1 MIKLFC
7 KHDYKQIDFYAAET
21 VDGSLR
27 YSTRIY
33 KCQKCGKEI
42 EVDGRKDWIRK

>member
-7 KHDYKQIDFYAAET
+7 KHDYKQIDFYEAET
-21 VDGSLR
+21 SGGGLR
-27 YSTRIY
+27 YSIRIY

-42 EVDGRKDWIRK
+42 EIDGRKDWIKK

>member
-7 KHDYKQIDFYAAET
+7 KHGYKQIGFRVAET
-21 VDGSLR
+21 ADGSLR
-27 YSTRIY
+27 YSIRIY
-33 KCQKCGKEI
+33 KCEKCGKEI